1 MKKQVIIGGKFFAL
15 SCICMSLANAVFA
28 AEEPQVMKEV
38 SVYGDRPAAFKNI
51 TTSTEA
57 ATKELIESTNVIN
70 TEDAVKYL
78 PSIQVRKRFIG
89 DRNAILASRNA
100 GTLDSA
106 RSLVYADN
114 VLVSMLLGNSWS
126 YAPRWWFVAPQEI
139 ERVDVSYGAH
149 SAAYAGNAAGVVMV
163 IKSRMP
169 EKFEASAEA
178 QTFSQSFN
186 LYGTK
191 ETYNGSRL
199 GAFLGNRN
207 GDLRWTLSAGHLDN
221 TGHPMSFATAARS
234 TTAPGGATVV
244 TGYHWDKTTKGADR
258 VVMGATGIDHSLQD
272 NAKVKLAYD
281 FYPGSRLTY
290 TLGFWQS
297 DSDASVQSYLRDP
310 AGNPVYSGNVNIDG
324 FKYSL
329 ANTALQVSKRKEEH
343 LMNSLTW
350 RFDQKQESDWA
361 FEAALT
367 KYEFGK
373 DTTRWPTVALP
384 AAATGGAGQVQ
395 LLDGTGWHTADM
407 RADWRPE
414 RGKHGHEIAFGY
426 HYDQHNLNDRTYTN
440 TNWLAGAAT
449 TVNAGSTGKTE
460 TQGLYVQDAIRLG
473 EGVKLTLGM
482 RYEQWGAFNGTKT
495 NNVSTTLA
503 YPERKENFTSPKLSI
518 SWVATDE
525 WLLRG
530 SLSRAARFPTVTEL
544 FQGAITGTSIT
555 NNDPNLKPEKILAGE
570 LAAERDLGDGGNL
583 RISFFQDDVTDYLI
597 RQTNTTVLPM
607 VTNIQNVD
615 KVRIQGLETSMQRR
629 NAFMQGLDLT
639 GSVTFANPEILA
651 NAKNPASVGK
661 KMLRIPDWRA
671 MLAPTWHPA
680 ETMDFTLAGRY
691 SGRQYGELDNSD
703 INDQT
708 FGGTSRF
715 LVVDAK
721 FNYRF
726 DKNLSMSVG
735 VDNLNNEK
743 YYAYH
748 PYTQRTWIA
757 QVKGSL

>member
-1 MKKQVIIGGKFFAL
+1 MKKQLLNGGKFFAL
-15 SCICMSLANAVFA
+15 SCIYVSLSNAVFA

-38 SVYGDRPAAFKNI
+38 SVYGNRPAAFKNI

-57 ATKELIESTNVIN
+57 ATKELIENTNVIN

-89 DRNAILASRNA
+89 DRNGILASRNA

-114 VLVSMLLGNSWS
+114 VLVSMLLGNSYS

-163 IKSRMP
+163 MKSKMP
-169 EKFEASAEA
+169 EKFVASAEA
-178 QTFSQSFN
+178 QTFSQAFN

-234 TTAPGGATVV
+234 TTAAGAATVV
-244 TGYHWDKTTKGADR
+244 TGYHWDKDTKNADR
-258 VVMGATGIDHSLQD
+258 VIFGATGIDHSIQD
-272 NAKVKLAYD
+272 HAKIKLAYD
-281 FYPGSRLTY
+281 VSTGSRLTY

-297 DSDASVQSYLRDP
+297 DSDAKVQSYLRDA
-310 AGNPVYSGNVNIDG
+310 AGNPVYSGNVSIDG
-324 FKYSL
+324 NKYTLS
-329 ANTALQVSKRKEEH
+329 NTALQPTKRKEEH

-350 RFDQKQESDWA
+350 RYDKKQESDWS

-373 DTTRWPTVALP
+373 DTSRKPTVALP
-384 AAATGGAGQVQ
+384 AAASGGAGQVQ
-395 LLDGTGWHTADM
+395 LLDGTGWHTADV
-407 RADWRPE
+407 RADWSPE
-414 RGKHGHEIAFGY
+414 RGQLGHDVAFGY
-426 HYDQHNLNDRTYTN
+426 HYDQHILNDRTYTN
-440 TNWLAGAAT
+440 TDWLAGNAT
-449 TVNAGSTGKTE
+449 TASSGNKGNTR

-473 EGVKLTLGM
+473 QEMKLTVGL
-482 RYEQWGAFNGTKT
+482 RYEQWRAFGGSKSN
-495 NNVSTTLA
+495 TTTTVD
-503 YPERKENFTSPKLSI
+503 YSERKENFVSPKLSL
-518 SWVATDE
+518 SWMATDE

-544 FQGAITGTSIT
+544 FQGSITGTSIT
-555 NNDPNLKPEKILAGE
+555 NNDPNLKPEKILASE
-570 LAAERDLGDGGNL
+570 LAAERDLGEGGNL
-583 RISFFQDDVTDYLI
+583 RISLFQDDVTDFLI
-597 RQTNTTVLPM
+597 RQTNTTVSPT

-615 KVRIQGLETSMQRR
+615 KARIRGVETSAQRR
-629 NAFMQGLDLT
+629 NILRGLDLT
-639 GSVTFANPEILA
+639 GSVTFADSEILE
-651 NAKNPASVGK
+651 NNKSPASVGK

-671 MLAPTWHPA
+671 MLATTWHPA

-708 FGGTSRF
+708 FGGSSRF

-743 YYAYH
+743 YYAFH